1 MNRNFTAHL
10 SVLTANIIY
19 GANYSIARIV
29 MPEFIRP
36 FGFIILR
43 VGVSGLLFFL
53 AARLIIK
60 EKIERKDIPQ
70 FFLCALFGV
79 AINQL
84 LFFKGLS
91 LTSPINA
98 GLIMVTNPIFVL
110 IISGIFLKERITLY
124 RIGGILSGLTG
135 AVLLIRYGQVLRSG
149 QGNPL
154 GDTFILLNSL
164 SYAVYLVMVLPLMK
178 KYHPVTIMQVI
189 FGFGALL
196 VFPFGWIEFSEIPWR
211 QLDTRAWLATGFVVI
226 ATTFLAYLLNTMALR
241 RLSANMVSVYI
252 YLQPLFATGFAILLG
267 KDRLHLLHVISAA
280 LIFLGVWLTMFNSS
294 SRQLEKKAE
303 A

>member
-53 AARLIIK
+53 AARLIIR
-60 EKIERKDIPQ
+60 EKIERKDLPQ

-124 RIGGILSGLTG
+124 RIGGIICGLAG
-135 AVLLIRYGQVLRSG
+135 AVLLIRFGQILRSG
-149 QGNPL
+149 QGNAL

-196 VFPFGWIEFSEIPWR
+196 VFPFGWHEFSEIPWQ
-211 QLDTRAWLATGFVVI
+211 QLDTRAWLATVFVVI

-252 YLQPLFATGFAILLG
+252 YLQPLFAAGFAILIG
-267 KDRLHLLHVISAA
+267 KDSLHLLHVISAA
-280 LIFLGVWLTMFNSS
+280 LIFLGVWLTMFNNS
-294 SRQLEKKAE
+294 SRQLDKKAE